1 MSESIRL
8 AVRPEAGHLAPG
20 GRLVFLLVLENT
32 SSVAEHGLIAV
43 RGLRADWYSL
53 DQPSVLL
60 GPGVSTSVR
69 LAVHPPDAPTS
80 VGRYPIVVQVVSED
94 TSTQWTSRDIEVI
107 VDVGGGMRMDL
118 QPVEV
123 AGLRGTLHV
132 MLRNDTE
139 QSESVTLMACS
150 DDEARTRVEPAGPIV
165 VRGGGTASA
174 LVHVT
179 ARPPRGRPAA
189 RWGAHEIEVRGV
201 RAGRESVDDPLLVRH
216 ARFIDGA
223 RPVWLGS
230 SGWRAAIGV
239 PLLAFALALFAGVV
253 LLRPRSSHAP
263 RPTAA
268 PAALGGVAPGV
279 FPTRNPT
286 FPSTAAMHG
295 PVRATRRP
303 TLAIGSAAAG
313 PSAASATPSR
323 PTPSPHV
330 VLPLSVRLTPSP
342 HVALL
347 ARLTPFRTPTPHARP
362 VARDAAAPNP
372 RPRVR
377 VAIVVPARHTA
388 PLRVRAARSILTMA
402 RARPAV
408 RRTASALHGARVSVG
423 TQGRTR
429 RRVTRVRAG
438 TASSHVHRG
447 RVARV
452 RAYPARGVPRHSAR
466 GVPRHSARG
475 VPRHSARG
483 VQGAT
488 RRRSA
493 RHSARGVQGATRRR
507 SARHSPQRPVDGG
520 VGRRQTYAPSY
531 RTHLRRGGRP
541 AVADVRGAVLRVA
554 WPFDATLR
562 FSHLET
568 LRLTAAPGAL
578 IVVTLRVRL
587 VERGVGDR
595 RIAQIY
601 RYTTQA
607 RADHFGRAAL
617 PLRYAYVP
625 TQPASGSLD
634 VVAYAGRTVTR
645 RSARIVLVY
654 R

>member
-1 MSESIRL
+1 MTMSESIRL
-8 AVRPEAGHLAPG
+8 AVQPETGHLAPG

-53 DQPSVLL
+53 DRPSVLL

-69 LAVHPPDAPTS
+69 LAVHPPDAPTT

-107 VDVGGGMRMDL
+107 VDVGGGVRMDL
-118 QPVEV
+118 QPAEVE
-123 AGLRGTLHV
+123 GPRGTLHV
-132 MLRNDTE
+132 TLRNDME
-139 QSESVTLMACS
+139 QSESVALMAHS
-150 DDEARTRVEPAGPIV
+150 DDQARIRVEPAAPIV
-165 VRGGGTASA
+165 VPGGGTASA

-179 ARPPRGRPAA
+179 ARPPRGQRPAA
-189 RWGAHEIEVRGV
+189 RLGAHEIEVRGV
-201 RAGRESVDDPLLVRH
+201 RAGHESVDDPLLVRH

-223 RPVWLGS
+223 RPIWMGS
-230 SGWRAAIGV
+230 LRRRVAIGA
-239 PLLAFALALFAGVV
+239 PLVTLALALLAGVV
-253 LLRPRSSHAP
+253 LLRPHSSHVP

-268 PAALGGVAPGV
+268 PVVLGGVAPGV

-286 FPSTAAMHG
+286 FPSTAAVHG

-303 TLAIGSAAAG
+303 TLAIGLAAAG

-323 PTPSPHV
+323 PTLSPHV
-330 VLPLSVRLTPSP
+330 VLPVRLTPSS
-342 HVALL
+342 HVVLP
-347 ARLTPFRTPTPHARP
+347 ARLAPSPTPTPPVPP
-362 VARDAAAPNP
+362 VARDAAAPTP

-377 VAIVVPARHTA
+377 GAVVVPARHTA
-388 PLRVRAARSILTMA
+388 PLRGRAARSILTMA

-423 TQGRTR
+423 TQVRTR
-429 RRVTRVRAG
+429 RRVTRARAG
-438 TASSHVHRG
+438 TANSHVHRG
-447 RVARV
+447 RVTRA
-452 RAYPARGVPRHSAR
+452 RAYPARSVPRHLSR
-466 GVPRHSARG
+466 S
-475 VPRHSARG
+475 
-483 VQGAT
+483 VQGVA
-488 RRRSA
+488 RRRPA
-493 RHSARGVQGATRRR
+493 RRP
-507 SARHSPQRPVDGG
+507 PQRPIVRG

-541 AVADVRGAVLRVA
+541 AVADVRRAVLRVA
-554 WPFDATLR
+554 WPSDATLR

-587 VERGVGDR
+587 VERGVGGR

-625 TQPASGSLD
+625 TQPASGSLA
-634 VVAYAGRTVTR
+634 VVAYAGRTLTR

>member
-1 MSESIRL
+1 MTMSESIRL
-8 AVRPEAGHLAPG
+8 AVRPETAHLAPG
-20 GRLVFLLVLENT
+20 GRLVFLFALENT
-32 SSVAEHGLIAV
+32 SSVAEHCLIAV

-53 DQPSVLL
+53 DRPSVLL

-69 LAVHPPDAPTS
+69 LAVHLPDAPVT

-94 TSTQWTSRDIEVI
+94 TSTQRTSRDIEVI
-107 VDVGGGMRMDL
+107 VDVGGVRMDL
-118 QPVEV
+118 QPTEV
-123 AGLRGTLHV
+123 AGRRGTLHV
-132 MLRNDTE
+132 TLRNDTE
-139 QSESVTLMACS
+139 QSESVALLAHS
-150 DDEARTRVEPAGPIV
+150 DDEARIRMEPAGPIIV
-165 VRGGGTASA
+165 PGGGTASA
-174 LVHVT
+174 LVHVA
-179 ARPPRGRPAA
+179 ARPPRGRRPGA

-216 ARFIDGA
+216 ARFIEGA
-223 RPVWLGS
+223 RPIWLES
-230 SGWRAAIGV
+230 SGWRAAIGI
-239 PLLAFALALFAGVV
+239 PLLALALALFAGVV

-263 RPTAA
+263 RPIAA
-268 PAALGGVAPGV
+268 LVALGGVAPGV

-286 FPSTAAMHG
+286 FPLPAAVHD
-295 PVRATRRP
+295 PVRVPRRP
-303 TLAIGSAAAG
+303 HLATGSVAAG
-313 PSAASATPSR
+313 PLAASATPSR

-330 VLPLSVRLTPSP
+330 VLP
-342 HVALL
+342 
-347 ARLTPFRTPTPHARP
+347 ARPTPFRTPTPHAQP
-362 VARDAAAPNP
+362 VARDAAAPSP

-377 VAIVVPARHTA
+377 VASVDRARHTA

-402 RARPAV
+402 RARPSV

-429 RRVTRVRAG
+429 RRVTGVRVG
-438 TASSHVHRG
+438 TASSHVRRG
-447 RVARV
+447 RV
-452 RAYPARGVPRHSAR
+452 
-466 GVPRHSARG
+466 ARG

-483 VQGAT
+483 VQGGT
-488 RRRSA
+488 RRRP
-493 RHSARGVQGATRRR
+493 
-507 SARHSPQRPVDGG
+507 PQRSVVRG

-541 AVADVRGAVLRVA
+541 AVADVRRTVLRVA
-554 WPFDATLR
+554 WPSDATLR

-578 IVVTLRVRL
+578 IVVTLRVR
-587 VERGVGDR
+587 VVDRGVGGR

-625 TQPASGSLD
+625 TQPASGSLA